1 MKVSE
6 VVLPVRFPTSFPI
19 SLERQFRVVTL
30 SNLVFFCCKAAL
42 FEVCLR
48 GDVGQLPNNPKGVL
62 LLFLF
67 CCPRSPS
74 CSLPSA
80 WLGLALPV
88 PWVVGALLGSLPCA
102 GPLLVKLTLGLRVHC
117 SSTSFSCGEGRPVT
131 MVAQA
136 TSW

>member
-1 MKVSE
+1 MLAS
-6 VVLPVRFPTSFPI
+6 FPTSFPNF
-19 SLERQFRVVTL
+19 LETVSGCYTL
-30 SNLVFFCCKAAL
+30 SKSSSGCKAAL

-48 GDVGQLPNNPKGVL
+48 GDVGHVPNNPILGFYTSVFVL
-62 LLFLF
+62 LSALPFL
-67 CCPRSPS
+67 
-74 CSLPSA
+74 LPFPPPGLA
-80 WLGLALPV
+80 WLSPV
-88 PWVVGALLGSLPCA
+88 PCVVGALLGSLPCA